1 MYRVFNDRNIKLPL
15 KIKVVRRAI
24 LNEIVRPHFA
34 NLPQMKPTFFTQKKI
49 GGSMYKLY
57 LIGLYYTLRR
67 AYQRG
72 EINENLIKQILE
84 EIRIILN
91 TEEDYESA
99 L

>member
-1 MYRVFNDRNIKLPL
+1 
-15 KIKVVRRAI
+15 
-24 LNEIVRPHFA
+24 
-34 NLPQMKPTFFTQKKI
+34 
-49 GGSMYKLY
+49 MYKLY

-67 AYQRG
+67 AYKRG